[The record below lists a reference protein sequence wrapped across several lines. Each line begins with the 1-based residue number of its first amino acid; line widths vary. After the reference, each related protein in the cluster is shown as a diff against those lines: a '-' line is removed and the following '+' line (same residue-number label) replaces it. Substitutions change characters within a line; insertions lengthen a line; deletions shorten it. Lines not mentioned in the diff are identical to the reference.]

1 MSEKSA
7 GAKEIKMA
15 PYGYAFDTDNVTLIP
30 VQQEQKVLALIRI
43 LLSEGLTIARIAIE
57 LKRRE
62 LLTAFYLTIGEE
74 DESGLALP
82 EPLQRL
88 NND

>member
-1 MSEKSA
+1 MNQADKLV
-7 GAKEIKMA
+7 
-15 PYGYAFDTDNVTLIP
+15 PYGYSLSTDGVTLVP
-30 VQQEQKVLALIRI
+30 VEQEQKVLALVRA
-43 LLSEGLTIARIAIE
+43 LLLEGLTIAQISVE

-82 EPLQRL
+82 ETLQRVKQ
-88 NND
+88 